1 MDSRLLHYFVAVAEE
16 LNFARAAERLGISPP
31 PLSRAIR
38 RLEDELGVP
47 LFERTTHRVA
57 LTEAGE
63 VLLPEARFALDALQA
78 AGRRARR
85 AAGPDRKLV
94 LAVKA
99 DGDAGLLEPL
109 LEHYAARPGALPVT
123 VRLCAWR
130 EQPRLLR
137 RGEADAALLHEPFD
151 RTGLDSETLLEEGRV
166 AALGSAHPLAGRD
179 RIALADLGLRPGGL
193 HRFLEET
200 HGAGRDLAQLLTHVA
215 LGGVTAV
222 LPASVAGRY
231 PRPGVVY
238 RPVTDAPPSLLA
250 IAWPQQSR
258 SLATAALVRSAATV
272 AATARGAGADV
283 PAPADPT
290 LPPTGE
296 RRTSGTATGGP
307 ATQPNPGAH
316 A

>member
-38 RLEDELGVP
+38 RLESELGVP
-47 LFERTTHRVA
+47 LFDRSTHHVA

-99 DGDAGLLEPL
+99 DGDAGLLEPV

-137 RGEADAALLHEPFD
+137 CGEADVALLHEPFD
-151 RTGLDSETLLEEGRV
+151 RTGLDSEPLLVEDRV
-166 AALGSAHPLAGRD
+166 AALGAAHPLAARAG
-179 RIALADLGLRPGGL
+179 ITLGDLGLRPGEL

-200 HGAGRDLAQLLTHVA
+200 RSAGRDLAQLLTLIA
-215 LGGVTAV
+215 LEGSVAV
-222 LPASVAGRY
+222 LPASVADRY

-238 RPVTDAPPSLLA
+238 RTVTDAPPSVLA

-258 SLATAALVRSAATV
+258 SLATAALVRSATTV
-272 AATARGAGADV
+272 AATAHGKGAGVTV
-283 PAPADPT
+283 P
-290 LPPTGE
+290 G
-296 RRTSGTATGGP
+296 RTTARPGP
-307 ATQPNPGAH
+307 AADR
-316 A
+316 